1 MDFAGVNYLAV
12 VVAAVL
18 SFFFGAAYYGALSKP
33 WMKAARIQPKPGGG
47 GGAMP
52 PPALLVNSI
61 VCELIMAFVLAA
73 VLASTGTAGV
83 GPAIAVAVVLWLGF
97 IATTVA
103 VNQRY
108 QGYGWDLTVIDAGH
122 WLGVALIMAVV
133 IGWWG

>member
-1 MDFAGVNYLAV
+1 MDFSSVNYLAV

-18 SFFFGAAYYGALSKP
+18 AFVFGAAYYGVLSRP
-33 WMKAARIQPKPGGG
+33 WMKAARIEPKPGGS

-52 PPALLVNSI
+52 PPALLVNSV
-61 VCELIMAFVLAA
+61 VCELIMATVLAA
-73 VLASTGTAGV
+73 VLAATAATGIAAAITTAFF
-83 GPAIAVAVVLWLGF
+83 LWIGF

-108 QGYGWDLTVIDAGH
+108 QGYGWDLTVIDAIH
-122 WLGVALIMAVV
+122 WLGVAVIMGAV